1 MQQVM
6 YTESLNYYIQ
16 PDDGLYEKSKHVA
29 KVFKCTRCAPL
40 LFLIHK
46 CLTKWATRLMTQIF
60 HVFCSLKIKRYTSLG
75 LKTEKSSARFHS
87 RINQVLS
94 HITITEQRFIIFNQ
108 I

>member
-1 MQQVM
+1 MFRLFIQTAIRFKMQQVM

-46 CLTKWATRLMTQIF
+46 CLTK
-60 HVFCSLKIKRYTSLG
+60 
-75 LKTEKSSARFHS
+75 
-87 RINQVLS
+87 
-94 HITITEQRFIIFNQ
+94 
-108 I
+108 